1 MCMLCFLAL
10 LFSIFLMKNQIFVKI
25 MILYVYGSVQV
36 LHNEEGRGRVVV
48 KCLSVLEKMA
58 KNCIKMIRWGG
69 GGGGKLG
76 KKRD

>member
-1 MCMLCFLAL
+1 MLCFLAL

-58 KNCIKMIRWGG
+58 KNCMKVITRGG
-69 GGGGKLG
+69 GVN
-76 KKRD
+76 

>member
-1 MCMLCFLAL
+1 
-10 LFSIFLMKNQIFVKI
+10 

-69 GGGGKLG
+69 GGGEMRE
-76 KKRD
+76 KK